1 MELLRN
7 SLATLIDSKREV
19 LADGAV
25 PDEQPDLLSAMIAA
39 RNASNALTIEELQ
52 SMSYLLLIAGHET
65 TVGLIGNALLHLML
79 NPDQQRLLVEDPT
92 LIKNTIEET
101 LRYDGSVPYTTFRAT
116 TAEVKIGDTVIPGG

>member
-1 MELLRN
+1 LLE
-7 SLATLIDSKREV
+7 SKREV

-52 SMSYLLLIAGHET
+52 RMSYLLLIAGHET

-101 LRYDGSVPYTTFRAT
+101 LRYDG
-116 TAEVKIGDTVIPGG
+116 